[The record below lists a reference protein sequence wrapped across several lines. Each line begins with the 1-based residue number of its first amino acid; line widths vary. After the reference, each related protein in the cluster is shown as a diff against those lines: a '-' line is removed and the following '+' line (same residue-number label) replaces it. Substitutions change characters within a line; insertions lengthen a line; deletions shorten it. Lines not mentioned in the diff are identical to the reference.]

1 MAAQLLSTTSEMFS
15 TKALNHK
22 MCRHYEKRLRAL
34 VNDGIS
40 TFKENLSKSNDTAVH
55 VQPCSTR

>member
-15 TKALNHK
+15 TKALNHN

-34 VNDGIS
+34 VNNGIS

-55 VQPCSTR
+55 V

>member
-1 MAAQLLSTTSEMFS
+1 MVAQLLSTTSEMFS

-55 VQPCSTR
+55 V